1 MLKMMMPSMPSMP
14 GGGDSDE
21 KKEES
26 AESREEKKEQV
37 SWKRKWLVKIGGTI
51 QIKQK
56 TSFKY
61 VFKLNSFWPFRIFQK
76 LKIHTFIQEALRAKA
91 LKEQEK
97 ERKEFYDKQ
106 KMGMKDNRA
115 KYREKVSLDI

>member
-1 MLKMMMPSMPSMP
+1 MMLKMMMPSMPSMP

-37 SWKRKWLVKIGGTI
+37 SWKRKWLVKIRGPIIGGTI

-56 TSFKY
+56 TSLKY
-61 VFKLNSFWPFRIFQK
+61 VFKLNSFWPFRIF
-76 LKIHTFIQEALRAKA
+76 
-91 LKEQEK
+91 
-97 ERKEFYDKQ
+97 
-106 KMGMKDNRA
+106 
-115 KYREKVSLDI
+115 

>member
-1 MLKMMMPSMPSMP
+1 MMMLKMMMPSMPSMP

-56 TSFKY
+56 TSLKY
-61 VFKLNSFWPFRIFQK
+61 VSYVTSMYLSCFTLP
-76 LKIHTFIQEALRAKA
+76 IQN
-91 LKEQEK
+91 
-97 ERKEFYDKQ
+97 F
-106 KMGMKDNRA
+106 
-115 KYREKVSLDI
+115 